1 MSRGDERAPIRLSW
15 WYACL
20 TTNSEEIAR
29 QSTIADTVRIGP
41 LTVFGPGDGCE
52 ISRFGRQADPSAVI
66 FDGYLF
72 DRRAI
77 EVDLG
82 LTEPVSNAELVAVA
96 YQKWGADVFDRLDGC
111 YLIVIWDAAARR
123 LLAGHDALGRHPV
136 FYATEREAIWFS
148 PNVLALTR
156 SGRVSKRPNRL
167 SLALALAAWWPEA
180 GQTFFEAIHR
190 LRPGHYLEVSGRL
203 AISER
208 KYWDPLP
215 DDDESWLPDDEATE
229 GFEPALIRA
238 VARCMDLGAQGIM
251 LSGGVDSVTIAA
263 LAAEHWTARSAP
275 PLVAVSGRTGRALS
289 YEEVMQTQV
298 TEVLAMPHVV
308 STTPEWTEG
317 RDDVSLSLE
326 ATDQLPSPSRVYWV
340 GTSSRFYRRTSAQRL
355 NVLLTG
361 AGGDNWLGVADTHAA
376 DLIRNGQLVQLAR
389 FMRADV
395 ATGGASLRS
404 SAQRLLWTSGLRPLV
419 DSQASRFAPGRKASY
434 HRRKWRE
441 RLPAWLCP
449 DRELREEL
457 VERLLNRRT
466 PGLTPSGAVP
476 RSYYRHSLRSV
487 PNPYMHYENETA
499 HHIETSCGLRLLSPY
514 HDRQLVSFLNRISPR
529 ALVQGDRYKG
539 LLRPIVARR
548 LPQLGLERQRKHY
561 SDESQ
566 QRALS
571 DLRQS
576 LAKAWGDGRFD
587 RLERLGVVNSGA
599 ATCEIERHHE
609 QGFNDLV
616 PMFIVMSAERWLGV
630 HADV

>member
-1 MSRGDERAPIRLSW
+1 MSRADGRTAIQLSW

-20 TTNSEEIAR
+20 TTNTEEIAR
-29 QSTIADTVRIGP
+29 QSPVADTVRIGP

-52 ISRFGRQADPSAVI
+52 MSRFGSQIDSSAVI

-72 DRRAI
+72 DRRAV
-77 EVDLG
+77 EADLG
-82 LTEPVSNAELVAVA
+82 LTETVSNAELVAAA
-96 YQKWGADVFDRLDGC
+96 YQKWGADLFDRLDGC
-111 YLIVIWDAAARR
+111 YLIAIWDAGARR
-123 LLAGHDALGRHPV
+123 LLVGHDALGRHPV
-136 FYATEREAIWFS
+136 FYATEQEAIWFS
-148 PNVLALTR
+148 SNILALAR
-156 SGRVSKRPNRL
+156 SGRVSRRPNRL

-180 GQTFFEAIHR
+180 GQTFFEAVDR
-190 LRPGHYLEVSGRL
+190 LRPGHYLEVSARL
-203 AISER
+203 TISQR

-215 DDDESWLPDDEATE
+215 DDDEPWLPDDEAIE
-229 GFEPALIRA
+229 SFEPALIRA

-263 LAAEHWTARSAP
+263 LAADYWTARSCP

-298 TEVLAMPHVV
+298 TEILAMPHRI

-340 GTSSRFYRRTSAQRL
+340 GTSSKFYRRTSAQQL

-376 DLIRNGQLVQLAR
+376 DLMRNRQFGQLAR
-389 FMRADV
+389 FMKADV
-395 ATGGASLRS
+395 STGGASLRR
-404 SAQRLLWTSGLRPLV
+404 SARRLLWTSGLRPLV
-419 DSQASRFAPGRKASY
+419 DSQWARFAPQRKALY

-449 DRELREEL
+449 DRDLREEL
-457 VERLLNRRT
+457 VERLLSRRT
-466 PGLTPSGAVP
+466 PGLTASGGAP
-476 RSYYRHSLRSV
+476 RSYYRHSLRCA

-514 HDRQLVSFLNRISPR
+514 HDRRLVSFLNRISPSV
-529 ALVQGDRYKG
+529 LVRGDRYKG
-539 LLRPIVARR
+539 LLRPIVAKR

-561 SDESQ
+561 SDEGQ

-576 LAKAWGDGRFD
+576 ITNVWGDGRFD
-587 RLERLGVVNSGA
+587 RLERLGVVSPDLASG
-599 ATCEIERHHE
+599 EIEGHRE
-609 QGFNDLV
+609 KGFNDLV
-616 PMFIVMSAERWLGV
+616 PMFIMMSAERWLGV
-630 HADV
+630 HAEV